1 MNSKAQMLSMALLSL
16 YISCMLLLFI
26 SNIWPLSTSVML
38 LHPSNPIV
46 SEDIYI
52 LFPLKPYDNGLI
64 PFDLLININYL
75 HFVLQDCMQQVFFLL
90 N

>member
-64 PFDLLININYL
+64 PYRSFNKYKLSSLCITRLYAAGI
-75 HFVLQDCMQQVFFLL
+75 FFY
-90 N
+90 